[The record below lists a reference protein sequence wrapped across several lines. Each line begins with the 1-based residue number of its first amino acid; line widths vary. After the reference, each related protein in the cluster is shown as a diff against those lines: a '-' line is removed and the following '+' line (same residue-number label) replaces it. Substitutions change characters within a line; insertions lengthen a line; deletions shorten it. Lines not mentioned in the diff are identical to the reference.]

1 MPSKFTLPPLRSPV
15 AEPSKTIR
23 SGVCCLM
30 PWIFWNARKPANAAA
45 ITASVADPIMRLL
58 ARVFIRN
65 SGCDAACEDSPSP
78 PPDCTWNR
86 KRAKAQCCGR
96 ACRLPMTQCSAK
108 ARESPSLMLD
118 PNGHARLEACGLALR
133 VEAQAQRIA
142 VMIANNPLGL
152 PGGKDPERPQ
162 FGDDAFDRAIG
173 TVPLH
178 AHCFSDSETT
188 EIVFAGIERKPLPA
202 CRLDHQDRL
211 TRANILAHLCSH
223 HADHTVGWSTQDHLF
238 KTPLKHRDRGRR
250 GLHLRVGDRAFLPGR
265 ARHGRI
271 VIRLRLRHIGACTC
285 SVVFGLVQRLLGL
298 KALAC
303 QRAGS
308 RQLGLHIFE
317 ASFCL
322 GDRGLQSVDLFTTN
336 TGIDIVAARYCR
348 GKGGTRLVYL
358 RRQLHRGEPRQD
370 IARAHMRAFL
380 DGNRHELAVHL
391 RLHPDFGCTDDADD
405 CGWRF
410 GTAHGIDQN
419 ARDEHEY
426 DCNDGCTFSPAHVA
440 VLS

>member
-1 MPSKFTLPPLRSPV
+1 MPSKFTLPPLRSPL

-45 ITASVADPIMRLL
+45 TTASVADPIMRLL

-65 SGCDAACEDSPSP
+65 SGADASGEDSPSP

-118 PNGHARLEACGLALR
+118 PNGHTRLEACRLPLR
-133 VEAQAQRIA
+133 IDAQAQRIA

-152 PGGKDPERPQ
+152 PGGKDAERPQ

-173 TVPLH
+173 TVPHH

-211 TRANILAHLCSH
+211 TRANILAHLGSD

-250 GLHLRVGDRAFLPGR
+250 GLHLRVGDRTFLPGR

-271 VIRLRLRHIGACTC
+271 VIRLGLRHTGTRTC
-285 SVVFGLVQRLLGL
+285 SLVFGLVKRLLGL
-298 KALAC
+298 KALTC
-303 QRAGS
+303 QRAGPCE
-308 RQLGLHIFE
+308 LGLHVVE
-317 ASFCL
+317 AGACFGDCSFQ
-322 GDRGLQSVDLFTTN
+322 RVDLFATDSD
-336 TGIDIVAARYCR
+336 IDVVAVRGCR
-348 GKGGTRLVYL
+348 CECSTRLVRL
-358 RRQLHRGEPRQD
+358 RRQLHGGEPRQD
-370 IARAHMRAFL
+370 IARMYAGAFL
-380 DGNRHELAVHL
+380 DHNRYELAVHL
-391 RLHPDFGCTDDADD
+391 RLHPHFGRPHDAND
-405 CGWRF
+405 CGRRI
-410 GTAHGIDQN
+410 GTTPEADQGT
-419 ARDEHEY
+419 REKHEY
-426 DCNDGCTFSPAHVA
+426 DCTDRGTPSFAHVP